1 MISVS
6 FLNSVYDRKK
16 TISLLNIT
24 EDVELIH
31 VDLMD
36 GKYVNEK
43 NFEIDEILKLFK
55 DNKKD
60 LDIHLM
66 TLEPEKYI
74 EKLSTL
80 NPKCITF
87 HPDATAKPREVI
99 ELIKSYNINVGIAIN
114 SFIDASSYES
124 LYQDIDTLLIMS
136 VKAGYGGQSF
146 LNETYDKLKY
156 INNIKENH
164 HFLVEVDGGIN
175 LDIYRKLKDYNVDI
189 FVIGSYICMNE
200 NFERPIKE
208 LLKC

>member
-16 TISLLNIT
+16 TISLLNVT

-99 ELIKSYNINVGIAIN
+99 KLIKSYNINVGIAIN

-156 INNIKENH
+156 INNIKGNH